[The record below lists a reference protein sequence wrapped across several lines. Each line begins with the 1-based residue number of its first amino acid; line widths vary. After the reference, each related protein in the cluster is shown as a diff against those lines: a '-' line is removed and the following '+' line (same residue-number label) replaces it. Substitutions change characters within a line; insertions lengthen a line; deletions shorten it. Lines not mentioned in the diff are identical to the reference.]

1 MRDDGDDRVAQT
13 DPTNSSA
20 AEGAAEPAT
29 VATSS
34 FRLHLGP
41 SNPAASQTGVP
52 PPGERR
58 GCCRQ
63 RGFGTAAEH
72 AAVAT
77 ATGMLIP
84 GTS

>member
-1 MRDDGDDRVAQT
+1 MRDDGEDRVAQT

-41 SNPAASQTGVP
+41 YYPAASQ
-52 PPGERR
+52 
-58 GCCRQ
+58 
-63 RGFGTAAEH
+63 GFLLASGG
-72 AAVAT
+72 AAVASGGS
-77 ATGMLIP
+77 ALLLNVQLSP
-84 GTS
+84 LLLAC

>member
-34 FRLHLGP
+34 FRLHHLGP
-41 SNPAASQTGVP
+41 YNPSASQGVLLASGGSALLLNVQLSP
-52 PPGERR
+52 QLLA
-58 GCCRQ
+58 C
-63 RGFGTAAEH
+63 
-72 AAVAT
+72 
-77 ATGMLIP
+77 
-84 GTS
+84 

>member
-34 FRLHLGP
+34 FRLHHLGP
-41 SNPAASQTGVP
+41 YNNPSASQ
-52 PPGERR
+52 
-58 GCCRQ
+58 
-63 RGFGTAAEH
+63 GFLLASGGSALLLNVQLSPQLLAC
-72 AAVAT
+72 
-77 ATGMLIP
+77 
-84 GTS
+84 